1 MPENKSTNAPTMIV
15 SNPPA
20 WQRALYMVLF
30 GLIAYVALLF
40 VYFLSVA
47 QFILTIINGQKNDN
61 LCHFA
66 SRINAYLRQ
75 VLQFLSFEVDT
86 VPFPFSALP
95 ESNQE
100 DQTHNTTLDK

>member
-1 MPENKSTNAPTMIV
+1 MIV
-15 SNPPA
+15 TNPPA

-75 VLQFLSFEVDT
+75 VLQFLSFEVAT

>member
-1 MPENKSTNAPTMIV
+1 
-15 SNPPA
+15 
-20 WQRALYMVLF
+20 MVLF

-95 ESNQE
+95 EPNQE

>member
-1 MPENKSTNAPTMIV
+1 MIV
-15 SNPPA
+15 INPPA

>member
-1 MPENKSTNAPTMIV
+1 
-15 SNPPA
+15 
-20 WQRALYMVLF
+20 MVLF

-75 VLQFLSFEVDT
+75 LLQFLSFEVDT

-100 DQTHNTTLDK
+100 DQAHNTTLDK

>member
-1 MPENKSTNAPTMIV
+1 
-15 SNPPA
+15 
-20 WQRALYMVLF
+20 MVLF

-47 QFILTIINGQKNDN
+47 QFILTIINGQRNEN
-61 LCHFA
+61 LRYFA
-66 SRINAYLRQ
+66 ARINAYLRQ

>member
-1 MPENKSTNAPTMIV
+1 
-15 SNPPA
+15 
-20 WQRALYMVLF
+20 MVLF

-40 VYFLSVA
+40 VYFLSVT

>member
-1 MPENKSTNAPTMIV
+1 MI
-15 SNPPA
+15 
-20 WQRALYMVLF
+20 LF

>member
-1 MPENKSTNAPTMIV
+1 
-15 SNPPA
+15 
-20 WQRALYMVLF
+20 MVLF

-40 VYFLSVA
+40 AYFLSVA

>member
-1 MPENKSTNAPTMIV
+1 MSDQKYKSVPTMIV

-40 VYFLSVA
+40 VYFLSVV
-47 QFILTIINGQKNDN
+47 QFILTILNGQKNDH
-61 LCHFA
+61 LRHLA
-66 SRINAYLRQ
+66 SRINAYLKQ
-75 VLQFLSFEVDT
+75 ILQFLSFEIDT

-95 ESNQE
+95 ESGE
-100 DQTHNTTLDK
+100 KEKTENTTLEN

>member
-1 MPENKSTNAPTMIV
+1 
-15 SNPPA
+15 
-20 WQRALYMVLF
+20 MVLF
-30 GLIAYVALLF
+30 GLIAYAALLF

-100 DQTHNTTLDK
+100 DQTHNTTLDQ

>member
-1 MPENKSTNAPTMIV
+1 MIV
-15 SNPPA
+15 INPPA

-95 ESNQE
+95 DCDQE
-100 DQTHNTTLDK
+100 NQTHDTTLNK

>member
-1 MPENKSTNAPTMIV
+1 
-15 SNPPA
+15 
-20 WQRALYMVLF
+20 MVLF
-30 GLIAYVALLF
+30 GLIAYAALLF

>member
-1 MPENKSTNAPTMIV
+1 MIV

-30 GLIAYVALLF
+30 GLITYVTLLF
-40 VYFLSVA
+40 VYFLSVV

-61 LCHFA
+61 LRYFA
-66 SRINAYLRQ
+66 SRINAYLTQ
-75 VLQFLSFEVDT
+75 VLQFLSFEIDT

-95 ESNQE
+95 GSDEE
-100 DQTHNTTLDK
+100 DQAENTRLDN

>member
-1 MPENKSTNAPTMIV
+1 MIV
-15 SNPPA
+15 INPPA

-40 VYFLSVA
+40 VYFLSVV
-47 QFILTIINGQKNDN
+47 QFILAIINGQRNNN
-61 LCHFA
+61 LRYFA
-66 SRINAYLRQ
+66 SRINTYLTQ

-95 ESNQE
+95 GSDEENN
-100 DQTHNTTLDK
+100 THNTTLEK